1 MSENKFRVGLFDCFA
16 DAKQCFIGCCI
27 PGLSYSQTEYRLST
41 TPSTLEGHDPININ
55 SIGACGLFWACPC
68 VAFILPYFHRQKIR
82 QRYNIAGGDV
92 GDCCTT
98 YWCPACSLIQNEKE
112 VILRES
118 EATATVTEPPKA
130 PEGMTYP
137 AK

>member
-1 MSENKFRVGLFDCFA
+1 MSETKFRVGLFDCFA
-16 DAKQCFIGCCI
+16 DLKQCLIGCCI
-27 PGLSYSQTEYRLST
+27 PGLSYSQTDFRLST
-41 TPSTLEGHDPININ
+41 NPSTLEGHEPINAT
-55 SIGACGLFWACPC
+55 SVGACGLFYVCGC
-68 VAFILPYFHRQKIR
+68 VGFVLPFLHRQKIR
-82 QRYNIAGGDV
+82 QRYNISGDDL
-92 GDCCTT
+92 GDCCIT

-118 EATATVTEPPKA
+118 EAQGAITEQPKA